1 MRRADGTWVN
11 NNRAHYTA
19 YGSYMIKP
27 GANVNPG
34 ISDRGYTGHR
44 HNNTGTYDL
53 GLIYMNARYYLP
65 EVGRFI
71 SPDTIVPDPSNP
83 QSYNRYSYTRNNPVN
98 LTDPTGHMETDGCHV
113 TDCSLGGLI
122 NPATVSIGCKS
133 TKNIGLKSP
142 PNIA

>member
-44 HNNTGTYDL
+44 RA
-53 GLIYMNARYYLP
+53 MSS
-65 EVGRFI
+65 
-71 SPDTIVPDPSNP
+71 SPTPA
-83 QSYNRYSYTRNNPVN
+83 
-98 LTDPTGHMETDGCHV
+98 PTT
-113 TDCSLGGLI
+113 S
-122 NPATVSIGCKS
+122 A
-133 TKNIGLKSP
+133 
-142 PNIA
+142 